1 MGRSPKKIDQRKG
14 EDNHISLVDPDLEL
28 RGRPGSVLLALPVV
42 LRSVIFF
49 FFYPRKERGPGLP

>member
-1 MGRSPKKIDQRKG
+1 MGHQKINQRKG
-14 EDNHISLVDPDLEL
+14 KDNRISVADPDFEL

-49 FFYPRKERGPGLP
+49 SFYPRKERGPGLP